1 MFPHT
6 IILVMVSTLTI
17 TSSGVALSATQDQV
31 SSKRDMSSV
40 WLAQAE
46 AQAMVPLKRR
56 NNVVQPAGTY
66 MKPHRDCDD
75 DEDDGDDDDDDDD
88 DEDDEDDNDDKDE
101 WDEGDN
107 NGNGHH
113 GGHHG
118 NNNPH
123 TDIGHGTNG
132 RQGIMDGTHDE
143 SGTFTGTYTE
153 TMVPG
158 ATATNP
164 AGQPEMTGR
173 PSTASVVNTRSG
185 AGLAL
190 VSLVLAAYF
199 M

>member
-1 MFPHT
+1 MLPHT
-6 IILVMVSTLTI
+6 VILAIVSTLAI
-17 TSSGVALSATQDQV
+17 TSSVHGVALSATQDQV
-31 SSKRDMSSV
+31 SNKRDMSSV

-56 NNVVQPAGTY
+56 NNVVQPAGTD

-75 DEDDGDDDDDDDD
+75 DEDEDDDDDEGDDDDD

-107 NGNGHH
+107 HGNGHR

-118 NNNPH
+118 NNDHH

-132 RQGIMDGTHDE
+132 RQGTMDGTHDE
-143 SGTFTGTYTE
+143 SGTFTGTYTV

-164 AGQPEMTGR
+164 AGQPEMT
-173 PSTASVVNTRSG
+173 VVQDSR
-185 AGLAL
+185 L
-190 VSLVLAAYF
+190 VSLVLAVYF
-199 M
+199 L